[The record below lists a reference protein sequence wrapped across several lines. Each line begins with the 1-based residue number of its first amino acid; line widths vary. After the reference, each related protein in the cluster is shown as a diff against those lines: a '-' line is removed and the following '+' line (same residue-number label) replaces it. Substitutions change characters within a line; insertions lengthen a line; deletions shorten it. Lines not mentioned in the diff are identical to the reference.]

1 MSVLEYAEDVGK
13 TVEEIIKLCS
23 SLNIN
28 KTNEDDLLDQDEI
41 TMLDS
46 EIANVAVESDTNE
59 EVEETNNDSEEENE
73 YDDDELF
80 DRVEELAQDTKLVTE
95 KEKQKTKIKAKKQV
109 NTEDENNED
118 FLKNKKEIYKHREK
132 LMTNESKQ
140 DDSIV
145 LYKENMTVKD
155 LADALNINATEIIKK
170 LMGLGVM
177 ANLNQPLAFDVA
189 EMIVVDYDKTL
200 KNEET
205 ADITNF
211 ESFEII
217 DDEKDLEARPPVVT
231 IMGHVDHG
239 KTSLLDYIR
248 KSNVVSGEAGGITQ
262 AIGAYQVEVNGK
274 KITFIDTPGHEAFTE
289 MRARGASVTDIVI
302 IIVAADDG
310 VMPQTK
316 EAIDHAKAANVPI
329 IVAINKIDKPGADPD
344 KVLTELASYGIT
356 PEEWGGDVIV
366 SRISAKVGTGVPEL
380 LDNILLV
387 SEMQELK
394 ANPHR
399 YATGAVIEA
408 RLDKQVGSVATLL
421 IQNGTLRLGDPIV
434 VGTSVGKIRTLK
446 NDKGQ
451 DIIEALPST
460 PVEITGL
467 NEPPQAGD
475 KFMAFETEKQAK
487 QVAEERKIRSKEAD
501 SNFSGMTLDDLFG
514 KIKEGIREINVILK
528 ADVNGSAEAVK
539 NSLEKI
545 EVEDVRVKVIRA
557 GVGTITE
564 SDITLAKASNAII
577 IGFNVRPNAKTVE
590 IAKDNG
596 IEIRLYDIIYKVVE
610 DMEAAMKGMLE
621 PIYEEKVTGEAEI
634 RQIFKF
640 SKVGNIAGCY
650 ITDGKVVR
658 DSMVR
663 LIRDGVVVYTGKINT
678 IQHEKDQVKEVSK
691 GMECGITL
699 ENFQDIKE
707 NDIIE
712 AYELIEIKR

>member
-1 MSVLEYAEDVGK
+1 MMTLLEYAEDVSRSI
-13 TVEEIIKLCS
+13 EEIVKLCEK
-23 SLNIN
+23 LGIN
-28 KTNEDDLLDQDEI
+28 KTNEDDLLEQDEI

-46 EIANVAVESDTNE
+46 ELANVEIES
-59 EVEETNNDSEEENE
+59 SEEEAKIELTSNE
-73 YDDDELF
+73 NYEDDELF
-80 DRVEELAQDTKLVTE
+80 EKAESLAQDTKIVN
-95 KEKQKTKIKAKKQV
+95 EKQKTKIKPKKQV
-109 NTEDENNED
+109 NQADQND
-118 FLKNKKEIYKHREK
+118 FLKDKKEIYKHREK
-132 LMTNESKQ
+132 LMTNEATV
-140 DDSIV
+140 DDSVI

-155 LADALNINATEIIKK
+155 LADALSINSAEIIKK

-177 ANLNQPLAFDVA
+177 ANLNQPLAFDVC

-205 ADITNF
+205 QDISNF
-211 ESFEII
+211 ENFEIV
-217 DDEKDLEARPPVVT
+217 DDVKDLEERPPVVT

-248 KSNVVSGEAGGITQ
+248 KSNVASGEAGGITQ

-274 KITFIDTPGHEAFTE
+274 KSPFIDTPGHDAFTE

-329 IVAINKIDKPGADPD
+329 IVAVNKIDKPGADPD

-356 PEEWGGDVIV
+356 PEDWGGDTIV
-366 SRISAKVGTGVPEL
+366 SKISAKTGEGITEL

-394 ANPHR
+394 ANPKR
-399 YATGAVIEA
+399 YATGAVIES
-408 RLDKQVGSVATLL
+408 RLDKQIGSVATLL

-434 VGTSVGKIRTLK
+434 VGTSYGKIRTLK

-451 DIIEALPST
+451 DIVEALPST

-475 KFMAFETEKQAK
+475 KFMAFESEKQAK
-487 QVAEERKIRSKEAD
+487 SIAEERKIRAKDAD

-528 ADVNGSAEAVK
+528 ADVNGSSEAVK

-545 EVEDVRVKVIRA
+545 QIEDVRVKVIRA

-577 IGFNVRPNAKTVE
+577 IGFNVRPNAKTME
-590 IAKDNG
+590 NAKENG

-621 PIYEEKVTGEAEI
+621 PEYEEKVTGTLEI

-640 SKVGNIAGCY
+640 SKVGNIAGCHVV
-650 ITDGKVVR
+650 DGKVT
-658 DSMVR
+658 SNSNVR
-663 LIRDGVVVYTGKINT
+663 LIRDGVVIYTGKIST

-691 GMECGITL
+691 GMDCGVTL
-699 ENFQDIKE
+699 ENYQDIKE
-707 NDIIE
+707 QDIIE